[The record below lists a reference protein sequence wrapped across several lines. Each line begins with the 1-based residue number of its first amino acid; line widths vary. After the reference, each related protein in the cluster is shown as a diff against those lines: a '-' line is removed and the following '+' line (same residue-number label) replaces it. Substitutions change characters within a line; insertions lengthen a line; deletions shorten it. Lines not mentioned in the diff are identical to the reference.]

1 MKNIYSYIGGML
13 LVTAMAFSITSCSPD
28 DFVTPNEAGIP
39 VASTY
44 ESAIKIDV
52 DQTTNWVTFS
62 FNGQQGVTPVWI
74 FDGKTYSSS
83 FSMKKYYRKSGDY
96 SVDVKISNANG
107 ISDGTI
113 SKTFHVDKTIMNG
126 FGGFVYDSE
135 FNMWPT
141 AAVDAPTFY
150 YAPGWSQIENPKY
163 SLEGGTYTV
172 TLPEATGETWQA
184 QMAMVTNISTEATK
198 NYDFSVILTASVSHP
213 SVTVKLV
220 DSTNDGVYY
229 FEEKNVKLEANEP
242 LCFWKSDMPG
252 IDIAKLKLVFDFG
265 GNAAGT
271 EMTIENI
278 VLKDHANDDGTKVPE
293 IDTTPEPTW
302 VAVDSGDNLWNGAT
316 FVNKFF
322 YANSDWSPRPNPELV
337 EDGRSYSLTFSQS
350 TAEAWQNQFSFETN
364 LTSDTETLYDFH
376 VVLNSSADIKN
387 VTVKLVQTN
396 EIGEDG
402 NEIKHDGNFFF
413 DKKVDLVADVE
424 QAVWTASVKAPE
436 AMHAISLVFDF
447 GGNPD
452 NTSVTIKDIILQ
464 KHKD

>member
-1 MKNIYSYIGGML
+1 MKKIYNYIGRAL
-13 LVTAMAFSITSCSPD
+13 LAVAVTLGFMACSPE
-28 DFVTPNEAGIP
+28 DFTSPYEAGIP
-39 VASTY
+39 VASVY
-44 ESAIKIDV
+44 EDAIQIVV
-52 DQTTNWVTFS
+52 DQETNNVSFTFKS
-62 FNGQQGVTPVWI
+62 SQGVTPVWI
-74 FDGKTYSSS
+74 FDGSKYSSD
-83 FSMKKYYRKSGDY
+83 FTFKRYYRKSGDY
-96 SVDVKISNANG
+96 SVDVKIANANG
-107 ISDGTI
+107 MSDGII
-113 SKTFHVDKTIMNG
+113 SKTFHIDKTKMNG

-135 FNMWPT
+135 FNMWPVAT
-141 AAVDAPTFY
+141 VDAPTFY
-150 YAPGWSQIENPKY
+150 YAPGWAQIDNPKY
-163 SLEGGTYTV
+163 TLSNGTYTV
-172 TLPEATGETWQA
+172 ALPEATGDTWQA

-198 NYDFSVILTASVSHP
+198 NYDFSIILTASIAHSN
-213 SVTVKLV
+213 VTVKLV
-220 DSTNDGVYY
+220 DSSNDGLFY
-229 FEEKNVKLEANEP
+229 FEEKGIKLEANEP

-252 IDIAKLKLVFDFG
+252 IDIAKLKLVLDFG

-278 VLKDHANDDGTKVPE
+278 VLKDHADDDGTEVPV

-302 VAVDSGDNLWNGAT
+302 VAVDSEDNLWNGAT

-337 EDGRSYSLTFSQS
+337 NDGRTYSLTFPQG

-364 LTSDTETLYDFH
+364 LTSDIETLYDFH
-376 VVLNSSADIKN
+376 VVLKSSEDIKG

-396 EIGEDG
+396 ETDEDG
-402 NEIKHDGNFFF
+402 KEIKHDTNFFF
-413 DKKVDLVADVE
+413 DKKVDLVADAE
-424 QAVWTASVKAPE
+424 QAVWAASVKAAE